1 MNSVIQHLRRA
12 VAAPDAAALADGGL
26 LGCFID
32 QFDQAAFETLMRR
45 HGPMVLGVCRRI
57 LENHHDA
64 EDAFQATF
72 LVLVHKA
79 HTIRPRALVGNWL
92 HGVALQTALKA
103 RQRMTRRRAKEKQV
117 LELPEPEASAAD
129 SWNELRPVL
138 DQELAR
144 LPDKYR
150 AAVVLCD
157 LEGKSYKEAA
167 RQLGWPPGTLSV
179 RLARARKML
188 ASRLA
193 RKGWALPAASL
204 GAFLSAQAAPASI
217 APAVLDSTLRA
228 AISLAAGQ
236 GIASGIVSTQVVFLV
251 KGVMKAM
258 LLSKLKAL
266 SSWVLMF
273 GVLAL
278 GAGMVRQ
285 HSTAAQSTAPQAE
298 NTRKSKAEPPPT
310 SRGGSTQVADY
321 NAVFDKALKVV
332 AHYFTLEYA
341 NRFEGRIDTLPAM
354 MTSVG
359 DETQGPSVR
368 RRASIQIRNDDANRL
383 EVAVQVHRETMHK
396 LEWRSAGRD
405 AELEKTIL
413 RRITGESE
421 PNDLPKTTPDEILL
435 HGEWDGQFADNRCY
449 TVVFGPGDSLELLA
463 ENGENQKGTY
473 SVDWTKTPLHMD
485 GQWNEPRRADRQGR
499 TWRTIIEF
507 SNIDELRLQIGG
519 VSNDGSSPRPAAF
532 DMNAIVL
539 TRCKRYP
546 AGSQAASDQ
555 AQKDLEIADYY
566 RRAGQPGSAHFH
578 YELVCRRYP
587 GTSHAQIASRM
598 LAELKKLRIRLAD
611 GSEAWPEPRTSSSQ
625 PQSPPPVAGQ
635 PPATQPASRDEV
647 SRLRNQVKSLEQR
660 LAALEARP
668 SSAAGTRSVS
678 PARVA
683 YIIVEGSRRIS
694 PEVILKTLSLVP
706 GQTFDQ
712 QALEA
717 ARKKLAPLNATIK
730 TKENST
736 DATYLDLVV
745 TVEEK

>member
-12 VAAPDAAALADGGL
+12 VAAPDAAALADGSL

-32 QFDQAAFETLMRR
+32 QLDQAAFETLVRR

-117 LELPEPEASAAD
+117 LELPEPEASAPD
-129 SWNELRPVL
+129 SWNELRPLL

-167 RQLGWPPGTLSV
+167 RQLGWPAGTLSV

-217 APAVLDSTLRA
+217 TPAVLDSTVRA

-236 GIASGIVSTQVVFLV
+236 GIASGIVSTQVAFLV

-258 LLSKLKAL
+258 LVSKLKAL
-266 SSWVLMF
+266 SSWVLVF

-278 GAGMVRQ
+278 GAGMVGQ
-285 HSTAAQSTAPQAE
+285 HSTAAQSTARQPE
-298 NTRKSKAEPPPT
+298 NARKSTAEPSLT

-321 NAVFDKALKVV
+321 NALFDRAVKVV
-332 AHYFTLEYA
+332 AHFFTLEYA
-341 NRFEGRIDTLPAM
+341 NRFDGRIDTQPAT

-359 DETQGPSVR
+359 DEMQGPSVR

-383 EVAVQVHRETMHK
+383 EVAVQVYRETMHK

-405 AELEKTIL
+405 TELEKTIL
-413 RRITGESE
+413 QRINGESE
-421 PNDLPKTTPDEILL
+421 PNDLRKTTPDEILL
-435 HGEWDGQFADNRCY
+435 HGEWEGLLDNMRY
-449 TVVFGPGDSLELLA
+449 TMIFGPGGSLELRA
-463 ENGENQKGTY
+463 ENCENQNGTY

-485 GQWNEPRRADRQGR
+485 GQWNEPRRADRKGR
-499 TWRTIIEF
+499 PWRTIIEF
-507 SNIDELRLQIGG
+507 SKFDELRLQIGG
-519 VSNDGSSPRPAAF
+519 VSEDGSSPRPAAF

-539 TRCKRYP
+539 TRCKRYT
-546 AGSQAASDQ
+546 AGSQAANDQ
-555 AQKDLEIADYY
+555 AQKDLDVADFY
-566 RRAGQPGSAHFH
+566 RRAGQPGSAYFH
-578 YELVCRRYP
+578 YGLVCRRYP
-587 GTSHAQIASRM
+587 GTSHAQIASLM

-625 PQSPPPVAGQ
+625 PQSPPPVTGQ

-668 SSAAGTRSVS
+668 SSAAGTRSAS

-694 PEVILKTLSLVP
+694 PEVILNMLSLVP

-712 QALEA
+712 QALET

-730 TKENST
+730 TKENSA